1 MCYMSQYL
9 KSLRVH
15 FVNIVNLQD
24 FQGVDIDFLD
34 ILSAQYQIFE
44 YSMCAIMASQPTPP

>member
-44 YSMCAIMASQPTPP
+44 YSMCYHG